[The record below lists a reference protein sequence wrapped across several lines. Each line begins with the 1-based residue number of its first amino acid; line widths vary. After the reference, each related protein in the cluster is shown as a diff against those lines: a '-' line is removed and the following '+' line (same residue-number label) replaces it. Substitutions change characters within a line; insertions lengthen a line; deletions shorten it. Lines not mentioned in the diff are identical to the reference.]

1 MAARLSGKV
10 CVITGSGRS
19 MGRAASLGFKVLPGL
34 AHAAAKGAILSM
46 TRHMAMQG
54 RTVVRDRRR
63 FTRRRW
69 NDGLV
74 TLRKFAHP
82 TFSSAY

>member
-1 MAARLSGKV
+1 MAGRLSGKV
-10 CVITGSGRS
+10 CIIMGSGRS

-54 RTVVRDRRR
+54 AYRRTRP
-63 FTRRRW
+63 
-69 NDGLV
+69 
-74 TLRKFAHP
+74 AP
-82 TFSSAY
+82 IYSSTVE